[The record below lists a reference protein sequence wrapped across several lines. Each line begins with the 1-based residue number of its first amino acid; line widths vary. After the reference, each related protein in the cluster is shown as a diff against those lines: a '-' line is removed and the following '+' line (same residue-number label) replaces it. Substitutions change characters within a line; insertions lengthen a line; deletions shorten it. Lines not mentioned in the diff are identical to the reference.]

1 VIVDPK
7 SVTVELLTLEVERV
21 AERLETMPAAKANDD
36 VCSLVQDRAARIVAL
51 TPDPRRPADW
61 HLPTL
66 GPTALAAQ
74 LRLVVRDYLGMR
86 TAASED
92 AAVAE
97 ILIDLRRS
105 LP

>member
-1 VIVDPK
+1 MEPD
-7 SVTVELLTLEVERV
+7 SVTVESVSVELERV
-21 AERLETMPAAKANDD
+21 AARLDTLPITKVDDD
-36 VCSLVQDRAARIVAL
+36 VCSLVQASAARIVAL
-51 TPDPRRPADW
+51 THDPHRPEGSQ
-61 HLPTL
+61 LPIV

-74 LRLVVRDYLGMR
+74 LRLVVRDYLEMR

-92 AAVAE
+92 AAVAQ

>member
-1 VIVDPK
+1 MDSESIIREVD
-7 SVTVELLTLEVERV
+7 RV
-21 AERLETMPAAKANDD
+21 AARLDTMPMSKVDD
-36 VCSLVQDRAARIVAL
+36 GLCSLVQASAAGIVAL
-51 TPDPRRPADW
+51 THDPQRPEDW
-61 HLPTL
+61 RLPIV

-74 LRLVVRDYLGMR
+74 LRLVVRDYLNMR

-92 AAVAE
+92 AAVAQ

>member
-1 VIVDPK
+1 MEPE
-7 SVTVELLTLEVERV
+7 SVTVDVLTVELERV
-21 AERLETMPAAKANDD
+21 AGRLETMPAAKVDDD
-36 VCSLVQDRAARIVAL
+36 VRSLVQDHAARIVAL
-51 TPDPRRPADW
+51 THDLSRPADW
-61 HLPTL
+61 QLPVL

-74 LRLVVRDYLGMR
+74 LRLVVQDYLDMR